1 MPATTSTAR
10 STTTSFA
17 ISYKDT
23 ETLKGRVI
31 ALCSS
36 CLCVFVV
43 TSVCHN
49 GAMSLI
55 GANELKKKM
64 LIEVEGQPYQLLD
77 VFFATPTA
85 RGASTMVRTRL
96 KNLLNGSVQ
105 EKSFRTSEKFPEPD
119 VDIASVS
126 FLYSDGEGFHFM
138 DQATYEQF
146 SLSGNSVGDDRYY
159 LKEGL
164 LLEIFKYNGRA
175 VSLQL
180 PQYVELGITSTEPGL
195 RGDTAAGGA
204 SKVAILETG
213 LEVRVPLFM
222 KDGEVVRVNTQTGEV
237 AGRA

>member
-1 MPATTSTAR
+1 MA
-10 STTTSFA
+10 
-17 ISYKDT
+17 
-23 ETLKGRVI
+23 
-31 ALCSS
+31 
-36 CLCVFVV
+36 
-43 TSVCHN
+43 
-49 GAMSLI
+49 LI

-64 LIEVEGQPYQLLD
+64 LIEVDGQPYNVLD

-119 VDIASVS
+119 VQLATVS
-126 FLYSDGEGFHFM
+126 FLYSDPEGFHFM
-138 DQATYEQF
+138 DQSTYEQF
-146 SLSGNSVGDDRYY
+146 MLSADSIGDDRWY

-164 LLEIFKYNGRA
+164 ILEIFKYNGEA

-180 PQYVELGITSTEPGL
+180 PLYVELAIASTEPGF

-204 SKVAILETG
+204 TKAAKLETG
-213 LEVRVPLFM
+213 LEVRVALFM
-222 KDGEVVRVNTQTGEV
+222 KEGEVVRVNTQTGEV

>member
-1 MPATTSTAR
+1 MA
-10 STTTSFA
+10 
-17 ISYKDT
+17 
-23 ETLKGRVI
+23 
-31 ALCSS
+31 
-36 CLCVFVV
+36 
-43 TSVCHN
+43 
-49 GAMSLI
+49 LI

-64 LIEVEGQPYQLLD
+64 LIEVEGQPYNVLD

-119 VDIASVS
+119 VEMANVS
-126 FLYSDGEGFHFM
+126 FLYSDADGFHFM

-146 SLSGNSVGDDRYY
+146 TLASDNIGDDREY

-164 LLEIFKYNGRA
+164 LLEIFKYNGQA
-175 VSLQL
+175 VSLQM
-180 PQYVELGITSTEPGL
+180 PQYVELAIVSTEPGL

-204 SKVAILETG
+204 TKVAKLETG

-222 KDGEVVRVNTQTGEV
+222 KDGEIVRVNTQTGEV

>member
-1 MPATTSTAR
+1 MA
-10 STTTSFA
+10 
-17 ISYKDT
+17 
-23 ETLKGRVI
+23 
-31 ALCSS
+31 
-36 CLCVFVV
+36 
-43 TSVCHN
+43 
-49 GAMSLI
+49 LI

-64 LIEVEGQPYQLLD
+64 LIEIEGQPYNVLD

-96 KNLLNGSVQ
+96 KNLLNGAVQ

-119 VDIASVS
+119 VEMASVS
-126 FLYSDGEGFHFM
+126 FLYSDGDGFHFM
-138 DQATYEQF
+138 DQSTYEQF
-146 SLSGNSVGDDRYY
+146 TISGDSVGNDRYY

-164 LLEIFKYNGRA
+164 ALEIFKYNGLA

-180 PQYVELGITSTEPGL
+180 PQYVELTIASTEPGL

-204 SKVAILETG
+204 TKVARLETD

-222 KDGEVVRVNTQTGEV
+222 KDGEIVRVNTQTGEV

>member
-1 MPATTSTAR
+1 
-10 STTTSFA
+10 
-17 ISYKDT
+17 
-23 ETLKGRVI
+23 
-31 ALCSS
+31 
-36 CLCVFVV
+36 
-43 TSVCHN
+43 
-49 GAMSLI
+49 
-55 GANELKKKM
+55 M
-64 LIEVEGQPYQLLD
+64 LIEFEGQPYNVLD

-119 VDIASVS
+119 VEIAAVS
-126 FLYSDGEGFHFM
+126 FLYSDSDGFHFM
-138 DQATYEQF
+138 DQSTYEQ
-146 SLSGNSVGDDRYY
+146 LTLGADNVGDDRFF
-159 LKEGL
+159 LKDGIH
-164 LLEIFKYNGRA
+164 LEIFKYNGQA

-180 PQYVELGITSTEPGL
+180 PQHVELEIASTEPGF

-204 SKVAILETG
+204 TKVAKLETG